1 MKKGMAMALFVMA
14 IGTFLF
20 GQFAT
25 HRNYPMCLV
34 GLFVIGSGLSLLQT
48 ASNQYISIIG
58 PIESAAQCI
67 SIVGICNKV
76 AGITSPIILSAFV
89 PKGISGLEGKVKAA
103 TDQQAKDTILNEFAA
118 KIYTPYITGVPLN

>member
-1 MKKGMAMALFVMA
+1 MALFVMA